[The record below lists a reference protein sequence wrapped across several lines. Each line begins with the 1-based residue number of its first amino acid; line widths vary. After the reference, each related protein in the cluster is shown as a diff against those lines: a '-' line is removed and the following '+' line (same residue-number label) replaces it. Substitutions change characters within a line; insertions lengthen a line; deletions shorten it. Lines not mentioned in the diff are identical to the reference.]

1 MGPLTFPL
9 TFTDTGALYHTL
21 EALSSTPPLTQGNFS
36 AYLPGL
42 GAVRYEIAC
51 YRSRYRKQSSRRGR
65 SPLAQV
71 SKGEFE
77 LILAGNLDRI
87 GTGRVFVSLDDTEMR
102 TFESVLQESQVEPES
117 IHWGYP
123 AMRIRDPDGNEM
135 IFPQESDA

>member
-1 MGPLTFPL
+1 MSVTEEQWYTRPIFSISDAKKSVG
-9 TFTDTGALYHTL
+9 YYCTL
-21 EALSSTPPLTQGNFS
+21 LGFS
-36 AYLPGL
+36 QDWK
-42 GAVRYEIAC
+42 YEEGEKLIV
-51 YRSRYRKQSSRRGR
+51 
-65 SPLAQV
+65 AQV